1 MGGGKFQVVGL
12 GRMGHTAAGE
22 KGPPQKGL
30 FAVVFLH
37 HRQIDVQG
45 QRISG
50 GKTEGLHNAPDFF
63 LGSNPIGQLSLGS
76 LLRKLVK
83 AYPKGLAEQLGKQTA
98 KILALGDDF
107 NAPVLKTIAKQQ
119 NAKALR
125 QGTVNALGN
134 FPAYFRLCGGRK
146 GLHGSPS
153 FYFQIRISGSN
164 VIPALVLTF

>member
-1 MGGGKFQVVGL
+1 MVGL
-12 GRMGHTAAGE
+12 GRVGHAAPGE
-22 KGPPQKGL
+22 KGPPEEGL
-30 FAVVFLH
+30 FTVVFLH

-45 QRISG
+45 QGIPGS
-50 GKTEGLHNAPDFF
+50 KSEGLHDHPDFF
-63 LGSNPIGQLSLGS
+63 RCGDPIGQFPLGA
-76 LLRKLVK
+76 LLRQLVK
-83 AYPKGLAEQLGKQTA
+83 AQAEGLAEQLGKQAA

-107 NAPVLKTIAKQQ
+107 NAPVLEAVAKQQ
-119 NAKALR
+119 DAEALR

-164 VIPALVLTF
+164 VIPALVLTFWATS